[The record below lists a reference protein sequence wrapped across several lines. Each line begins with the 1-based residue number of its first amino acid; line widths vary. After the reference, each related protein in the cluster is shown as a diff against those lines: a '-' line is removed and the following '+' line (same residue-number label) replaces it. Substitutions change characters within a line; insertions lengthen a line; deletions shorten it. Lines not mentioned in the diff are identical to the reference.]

1 MDTHTINAS
10 EIQKQA
16 ELAAQD
22 QIAGAGAEA
31 QYIAANDDGAY
42 PIDELNGTDSV
53 QMTSSSTPSAPNL
66 DAAANGAKVKIN
78 QNPMTD
84 EENYVENSSEYRDA
98 IDGGN
103 GSTEE
108 TSGSYGKSTYALKGE
123 DTENPPPPPPP
134 NDGNDGGVTGSGNVG
149 GSNGSDGDYGFEDAF
164 GNIDQGLD
172 DAFSGWDEGDFINEG
187 GDGDYDT
194 LNEEALEAFMEKVLK
209 HLNKLLGLAMAATL
223 GSDIRDVV
231 DEILSGLPL
240 EKDDTKG
247 LKAAIMRS
255 FTHTMKAVQQG
266 FSKLLEKVNKHNQ
279 EVYKEKM
286 ENMQNKANSTGFKV
300 ENWWKG
306 GHPAEKLNRDMAKE
320 QERYLQALDK
330 NVKAFKALIQLMI
343 QLISEGMVEGEK
355 TNDILL
361 GITNGLKQTVGKI
374 DEFSKQIDDKLEET
388 RQYLEEM
395 ESIDS
400 CEKGWGMF
408 WDGITEGD
416 WSKIWGGLKG
426 ALRAAQD
433 WLEEIPVINVISS
446 LILEPVQQ
454 GLSVIENPV
463 EFCLTFIEN
472 FLDMIAVAL
481 DKIGEFIDKLIYTIA
496 YGLFGWIGLA
506 VNGEW
511 GVGDWGAGDG
521 DFVSTWKD
529 WDGYGTHGVGDIVQ
543 WVGKFVVDEII
554 DNIILDNLIDGIR
567 FVLYEGVSRVW
578 NGMFGNKWG
587 GYNPLDDPGTH
598 DYFGV
603 ENISLFGYDGVSYSS
618 DGKVV
623 KWDTSSSIYTPDAFQ
638 DLALDQLIKDLRG
651 GIIKHQ
657 NAYRIALSMMLVKSD
672 IRRAVF
678 RELTGLNGVKGN
690 GDLLVKGS
698 EILAGPTTQILD
710 GALSAVMLRTS
721 VYNQH
726 LLTVDALQKLE
737 AARAAQAAA
746 VLTTIATLVLAV
758 LLAIATWGTGTPA
771 AAALVAVQTEL
782 AIATAVC
789 GVGSAVANAS
799 AQKILADIDPFDVQE
814 PAVETYSDP
823 EFVDAG
829 GAVEDVLHNIDQEI
843 AALDKALAKGDQYMV
858 QTQDGMYHLDYK
870 ALANLERRLNTL
882 NNAIRTIFYMAKSKQ
897 DLRRLVQAM
906 LKGVAGDSST
916 EGLTMSALENMLAQR
931 QVLVSGITFQLQQV
945 VAARN
950 MARQREIAMANSTA
964 GASGQAA
971 GAVLS
976 LVAACIPG
984 LQALGAILNIATALT
999 SSAIGIASALGSEGN
1014 ALGMTYNSNDRQ
1026 LDQYLEH
1033 RAQTDEGFESKL
1045 DRLEAEAM
1053 MELMENGIVGTGD
1066 GYHNV
1071 NYSLLAQTYN
1081 RIQKIYQMKQ
1091 ILSDV
1096 LSMNAKVRSV
1106 VQRQLTG
1113 VSPTS
1118 TDDLT
1123 KAVNQANL
1131 STALRVANKI
1141 SSHLKTTATVMNQA
1155 RDAEKNLKM
1164 QAITGAVNIAVSS
1177 LSITGLATLEPTSW
1191 AFKLCEAAAPLM
1203 SVTNSLT
1210 SLVLSSVSASSDQ
1223 GFYTNYNV
1231 NDTVDKMDDNQI
1243 SKGKSWEERLDEKEY
1258 EIMRQMEAD
1267 LISSMDCAMV
1277 GVSADTAGISNSLN
1291 KLHNM
1296 RLAIAEAMQIMQS
1309 IKSAMGHYTPGTS
1322 IAQIIE
1328 GNRSASMSVMG
1339 ALRGALD
1346 AVAERENQITQAKM
1360 QAIASAVN
1368 LAFSMAVLG
1377 CTVGRIDAQHKI
1389 DVAGKTNN
1397 AAGHNIGKLES
1408 SVKALRKAAAAL
1420 SFIGGVVSSLIPA
1433 LYDAAYQDGA
1443 SDKAIN
1449 KTDEAK
1455 EKDKG
1460 EGKGKDK
1467 AEAKGDGGGYAA
1479 SMDRMDAEIAAA
1491 DYNLT
1496 QYEAQHAAIA
1506 YRSANAESA
1515 AQFLKNL
1522 PLQVVNLV
1530 TELFAPQKGVAPGH
1544 DPDAA
1549 KASDPAKAHEMAGAA
1564 TAGATEAVKPAEQ
1577 KSETK
1582 VDKAD
1587 SNSPS
1592 SKAALEYFDKLVAD
1606 RDVLISKQAEAT
1618 DNNIALL
1625 EESVKEQEEKG
1636 VKVAPQVAKEIEQL
1650 KKKQESDL
1658 IEAGKKAKTHQVAS
1672 KKVEQLSQ
1680 KQMERQAELEDL
1692 NKQLEQKKD
1701 ALQQL
1706 ESAKKNGKLA
1716 PEQKAKLE
1724 NDIAKLKTDI
1734 AKLEA
1739 RIKALTAKINS
1750 AAPEL
1755 AAAQGEKAKIE
1766 GEIAALAQEIGS
1778 LEQMSSQAVRAQV
1791 ANLDAEM
1798 GKIEKKQKTRETE
1811 LAAVVKSHGEES
1823 ANAANAKK
1831 LAAALSPSLETK
1843 KAKFKLEAEK
1853 LLPHTK
1859 QARLKEIK
1867 DLEAKLEVSKA
1878 EEKRAKKA
1886 VVELEAKKTEL
1897 ETEIKGLKQT
1907 LAHLNKLKKRLEAAL
1922 PKAQEKEQKAKVK
1935 AADTGAE
1942 PLKAAAQQ
1950 FVDDVQQVSKT
1961 KAQQE
1966 EIIASSLRNKD
1977 VRTAAKML
1985 TAHKRSAEETADI
1998 IIGVANDPKQGREKA
2013 QKIYQLVRARKGDDY
2028 LKKHEARITAALSAP
2043 AQAPAANAPAQKP
2056 VENTRPSSQVYSDWE
2071 KQILSGNKTVQDV
2084 AQTAQK
2090 ATELES
2096 ASASALKQAN
2106 SGSRTKATKQQLEA
2120 LKANLIKERKEL
2132 VKKYNAFIKEVG
2144 PTSKKAAQVKAGAA
2158 AEIDKIKARQEE
2170 ISKMTPAQR
2179 KGKEAA
2185 LDKEMKNLQKLRSAF
2200 EDIKGKLS
2208 DMQIKQLKQ
2217 VMTAAKNNI
2226 ASLDSQ
2232 IRAIGRQIDIAA
2244 MEELSGSASKPVE
2257 AKNKPSSSKKSA
2269 SSTGSGSASSEAK
2282 EELEEE
2288 KIGAVEDT
2296 ANKGQKN
2303 GNFLSWLFGDSGS
2316 GKATEAEPKRV
2327 MAQVGNIAGEN
2338 VQDQYARVMKEKVG
2352 V

>member
-10 EIQKQA
+10 EIQRQA

-22 QIAGAGAEA
+22 QIAGAGGQA
-31 QYIAANDDGAY
+31 QYIAANDDAAY
-42 PIDELNGTDSV
+42 PIDELNGTDGV
-53 QMTSSSTPSAPNL
+53 QLTSSSTPSAPNL
-66 DAAANGAKVKIN
+66 DAAANGAKVKPPK
-78 QNPMTD
+78 NPMTD
-84 EENYVENSSEYRDA
+84 EANYLENSSEYRDA
-98 IDGGN
+98 IDGGQQ
-103 GSTEE
+103 STDE

-134 NDGNDGGVTGSGNVG
+134 EDGEVNSGGNVG
-149 GSNGSDGDYGFEDAF
+149 GSQGSSGDYGFEDAF
-164 GNIDQGLD
+164 GNIDQGLE
-172 DAFSGWDEGDFINEG
+172 DAFEGWDESDFINEG

-209 HLNKLLGLAMAATL
+209 YLNKLLGLAMAATL
-223 GSDIRDVV
+223 GSDIRDAV
-231 DEILSGLPL
+231 DEILSGMPL

-255 FTHTMKAVQQG
+255 FTHTMKTVQQG

-279 EVYKEKM
+279 EVYKKKM
-286 ENMQNKANSTGFKV
+286 EDMKNKADSTGFKF
-300 ENWWKG
+300 ENWYKAG
-306 GHPAEKLNRDMAKE
+306 YPAEKLNREMAKE
-320 QERYLQALDK
+320 QERYLQSLDN

-361 GITNGLKQTVGKI
+361 GITTGLKQTVGKI
-374 DEFSKQIDDKLEET
+374 DEFGKQIDEKLEET

-400 CEKGWGMF
+400 CEKGWSMF

-416 WSKIWGGLKG
+416 WGKVWGGLKG
-426 ALRAAQD
+426 ALRAAQN
-433 WLEEIPVINVISS
+433 WMESTGILAPIAWGFEGVQWAFG
-446 LILEPVQQ
+446 ILED
-454 GLSVIENPV
+454 PV
-463 EFCLTFIEN
+463 EFCLTFAEN
-472 FLDMIAVAL
+472 LLDVIATAL
-481 DKIGEFIDKLIYTIA
+481 DKIGEFIDKVIYTVA

-543 WVGKFVVDEII
+543 WVGKFVVDEIL

-567 FVLYEGVSRVW
+567 FVLYEGVSRCYNWV
-578 NGMFGNKWG
+578 FNKISGGEFG
-587 GYNPLDDPGTH
+587 GYNPLDGPNEH

-603 ENISLFGYDGVSYSS
+603 ENISLFGYDGISYSTN
-618 DGKVV
+618 GKAVN
-623 KWDTSSSIYTPDAFQ
+623 WDSSNSIYTADAFQ
-638 DLALDQLIKDLRG
+638 DLALDQLIMDLRG

-746 VLTTIATLVLAV
+746 VFSTVVTVVLAII
-758 LLAIATWGTGTPA
+758 IAVATFGTGTPA
-771 AAALVAVQTEL
+771 SGLL
-782 AIATAVC
+782 IATAAC
-789 GVGSAVANAS
+789 GIGSAVANAS
-799 AQKILADIDPFDVQE
+799 AQKILADIDAFDVQD
-814 PAVETYSDP
+814 PNVDAFADP

-945 VAARN
+945 VTARN
-950 MARQREIAMANSTA
+950 MARQKEIAMANSTA

-971 GAVLS
+971 GGILS
-976 LVAACIPG
+976 MVAACIPG
-984 LQALGAILNIATALT
+984 LQTLGAILNIATALT
-999 SSAIGIASALGSEGN
+999 SSAIGIGTALGSEGN
-1014 ALGMTYNSNDRQ
+1014 ALGMTFNSSDRQ

-1053 MELMENGIVGTGD
+1053 MELLENGIVGTGD

-1091 ILSDV
+1091 VLSDV

-1106 VQRQLTG
+1106 VQRELTG

-1155 RDAEKNLKM
+1155 RDAEKNLQM

-1177 LSITGLATLEPTSW
+1177 LSIAGLARLEPTSML
-1191 AFKLCEAAAPLM
+1191 FKLCEAAPALM

-1210 SLVLSSVSASSDQ
+1210 SMILSSVSASSDQ

-1258 EIMRQMEAD
+1258 EIMREMEAD

-1277 GVSADTAGISNSLN
+1277 GVSADTASISNAMN
-1291 KLHNM
+1291 KLHNV
-1296 RLAIAEAMQIMQS
+1296 RLAIAQAMQIMQS

-1368 LAFSMAVLG
+1368 LAFSMATLS
-1377 CTVGRIDAQHKI
+1377 CTIARIDSQHKLE
-1389 DVAGKTNN
+1389 VAEKNGNPD
-1397 AAGHNIGKLES
+1397 GRDIGELKS
-1408 SVKALRKAAAAL
+1408 SVKTLRKAAAAL
-1420 SFIGGVVSSLIPA
+1420 GFTGGVISSLVPA
-1433 LYDAAYQDGA
+1433 LCDAAYQDGQ
-1443 SDKAIN
+1443 SDKV
-1449 KTDEAK
+1449 TAK
-1455 EKDKG
+1455 ADGSKDKG

-1467 AEAKGDGGGYAA
+1467 AESKGDGGGYAA

-1522 PLQVVNLV
+1522 PLQTVNLV
-1530 TELFAPQKGVAPGH
+1530 TELFAPQKGVAPEH
-1544 DPDAA
+1544 DQEAA
-1549 KASDPAKAHEMAGAA
+1549 KASDPAKAHEMAAPA
-1564 TAGATEAVKPAEQ
+1564 TAGATEAVKPTEQ

-1582 VDKAD
+1582 VDKA
-1587 SNSPS
+1587 NNNTPS
-1592 SKAALEYFDKLVAD
+1592 TKAALEYMDKLIAD
-1606 RDVLISKQAEAT
+1606 RDVLIQAEAAE
-1618 DNNIALL
+1618 NNIALL

-1650 KKKQESDL
+1650 KKKQAQNR
-1658 IEAGKKAKTHQVAS
+1658 IEVGKKTKAHQAAA

-1680 KQMERQAELEDL
+1680 KQIERQAELEDL
-1692 NKQLEQKKD
+1692 NKQLEQKKS
-1701 ALQQL
+1701 ALKQL
-1706 ESAKKNGKLA
+1706 ESVKKNGKLA
-1716 PEQKAKLE
+1716 PQQKAKLN

-1739 RIKALTAKINS
+1739 KIKALTAKIGA
-1750 AAPEL
+1750 AAPEIT
-1755 AAAQGEKAKIE
+1755 AVEGEKAKIE
-1766 GEIAALAQEIGS
+1766 GEITALAQEIGS
-1778 LEQMSSQAVRAQV
+1778 LDQMTSNAILAQV
-1791 ANLDAEM
+1791 ANLTAEIT
-1798 GKIEKKQKTRETE
+1798 KIEQKKKTLETE
-1811 LAAVVKSHGEES
+1811 KAAVGKSIEDES
-1823 ANAANAKK
+1823 ANAANSKK
-1831 LAAALSPSLETK
+1831 AGAALSHSLEAK
-1843 KAKFKLEAEK
+1843 KAKFKLEADK
-1853 LLPHTK
+1853 LQPHTK
-1859 QARLKEIK
+1859 QARQKEIK
-1867 DLEAKLEVSKA
+1867 DLESKLEISKA
-1878 EEKRAKKA
+1878 EEKRANKALAELKPKKA
-1886 VVELEAKKTEL
+1886 QIEN
-1897 ETEIKGLKQT
+1897 EIKGLQQT

-1922 PKAQEKEQKAKVK
+1922 PKAQEKEQKAQAKT
-1935 AADTGAE
+1935 AGAGAE
-1942 PLKAAAQQ
+1942 PIAAAAQQ

-1966 EIIASSLRNKD
+1966 EIIARSLRNKD
-1977 VRTAAKML
+1977 VKTSAKML

-1998 IIGVANDPKQGREKA
+1998 IIGVANDPQQGREKA
-2013 QKIYQLVRARKGDDY
+2013 LKIYQLVKVKKGDDY
-2028 LKKHEARITAALSAP
+2028 LKKHEARITAALQAP
-2043 AQAPAANAPAQKP
+2043 AQAPAASAPAQKP
-2056 VENTRPSSQVYSDWE
+2056 VENTRPSSQVYSDWQT
-2071 KQILSGNKTVQDV
+2071 QILSGNKTAQNLVQV
-2084 AQTAQK
+2084 
-2090 ATELES
+2090 TEETTKLEA
-2096 ASASALKQAN
+2096 ASASALKQAKA
-2106 SGSRTKATKQQLEA
+2106 GSRTKTTKQDLEA
-2120 LKANLIKERKEL
+2120 LKKDLIKTRQQL
-2132 VKKYNAFIKEVG
+2132 VKKYNDLLKEVG
-2144 PTSKKAAQVKAGAA
+2144 PTSKKAVEVKKGAA

-2170 ISKMTPAQR
+2170 ISRMTPQQR

-2185 LDKEMKNLQKLRSAF
+2185 LEKEMKDLQNLRSAF
-2200 EDIKGKLS
+2200 ENIKDKLS
-2208 DMQIKQLKQ
+2208 NLQLKQLKQ
-2217 VMTAAKNNI
+2217 MMTAARNNI

-2232 IRAIGRQIDIAA
+2232 IKAIGRQIDIAA
-2244 MEELSGSASKPVE
+2244 MEELSGAASKP
-2257 AKNKPSSSKKSA
+2257 AASKNKPSSSKKSA
-2269 SSTGSGSASSEAK
+2269 SSTESGSASSEAGEK
-2282 EELEEE
+2282 AEEE

-2296 ANKGQKN
+2296 ASNGQKN

-2316 GKATEAEPKRV
+2316 GKASQPEQKRV
-2327 MAQVGNIAGEN
+2327 VAQVGNIAGEK
-2338 VQDQYARVMKEKVG
+2338 VQDQYARVMKEEVG